1 MSTSRMAG
9 LALVAALAAAISG
22 GAAAK
27 PHRPVSPAPPPPAD
41 PAVVAAA
48 LRDKALDDST
58 AYGVVESLTT
68 EVGQRLA
75 GTPAAA
81 RAKDWALAK
90 LTALGFSNVHAEP
103 FAITAWIRGA
113 ESAEVTAPYPQTLV
127 IIGLGAS
134 PPTPPEG
141 IEAEIALFHSYADL
155 LAAPPGS
162 LTGKIAVVTQ
172 PMTRTQ
178 DGAGYGAATRFRR
191 RGPVEAARRGAV
203 AYLVR
208 SISTSTSRSPHTG
221 KADYVAD
228 VPKIPAAALG
238 VADAELLDRM
248 VARGK
253 PVRIRLAL
261 ASTETP
267 GAPAWNVSGDI
278 VGSEKPDEAIV
289 IGGHLDSWDP
299 GQGAIDDATGV
310 AITTAA
316 AKLIGDLPRHPRRT
330 IRVVMFGSEEM
341 DYSGRS
347 YADAHKAD
355 AARLVALSESDS
367 GPGPIWNLQL
377 PRGAAA
383 ATALK
388 PLASLLAP
396 LKVILADQPAQ
407 FAGADFG
414 ELQLEAGVP
423 VFSFTPD
430 TSLYFDVHHSADDTL
445 DKVGR
450 PDLNQSVAAWAAL
463 IYLLA
468 DSDVDL
474 RALAKASPAAAPR
487 P

>member
-1 MSTSRMAG
+1 MSTSRIAG
-9 LALVAALAAAISG
+9 LTLAAALAIAG
-22 GAAAK
+22 GAAAR
-27 PHRPVSPAPPPPAD
+27 PHRTAAPAPPPPPE

-48 LRDKALDDST
+48 LRDKALQDPT

-68 EVGQRLA
+68 EVGPRLA

-103 FAITAWIRGA
+103 YAITAWTRGA
-113 ESAEVTAPYPQTLV
+113 ESAEVTAPYPQTLM
-127 IIGLGAS
+127 IMGLGAS
-134 PPTPPEG
+134 PPTPRGG
-141 IEAEIALFHSYADL
+141 IEAEITLFHSYADL

-162 LTGKIAVVTQ
+162 LTGKIAVLTQ
-172 PMTRTQ
+172 AMTRTQ

-221 KADYVAD
+221 KTDYAAD

-248 VARGK
+248 VARGR
-253 PVRIRLAL
+253 PVRVRLAL
-261 ASTETP
+261 ASTEIP

-299 GQGAIDDATGV
+299 GQGAIDDGAGV

-316 AKLIGDLPRHPRRT
+316 ARLIGDLPRHPRRT

-341 DYSGRS
+341 DYSGRA
-347 YADAHKAD
+347 YADAHKAEAD
-355 AARLVALSESDS
+355 KLVALSESDA

-377 PRGAAA
+377 PKGAAA
-383 ATALK
+383 APALK
-388 PLASLLAP
+388 PLASLIAP
-396 LKVILADQPAQ
+396 LKVIVSDQPAQ

-414 ELQLEAGVP
+414 ELQVEGGVP
-423 VFSFTPD
+423 VFSYTPD

-445 DKVGR
+445 DKISR
-450 PDLNQSVAAWAAL
+450 SDLNQSVAAWAAL
-463 IYLLA
+463 VYLLA
-468 DSDVDL
+468 DSDIDL
-474 RALAKASPAAAPR
+474 RALAKAANPAAAPR